1 MRAEVEASPVK
12 AVPLILMV
20 HELAAAFHSGST
32 VVTVGTVEENVYLQL
47 PAAPHVASSDV
58 FKKTM
63 SFPSRLFAFS

>member
-1 MRAEVEASPVK
+1 MEASPVK

-20 HELAAAFHSGST
+20 HELEAAFHSGST
-32 VVTVGTVEENVYLQL
+32 VVTVGTVAENIYLQL
-47 PAAPHVASSDV
+47 PAAAHVASSDV